1 LLLVRNNAKHKEHPM
16 SNKAKHPK
24 PSKKTG
30 SKQRPTKGKK
40 ETTMAMS
47 QPDPVQPNVE
57 PVFATGG
64 QPKPARKPSLLDFAV
79 RVLRDSNEP
88 LGTKEMVAKIIG
100 AGWWNTK
107 GRTPEAT
114 LYSAII
120 REIGCRD
127 GKTRFVKIGRGR
139 FALTQEAKE
148 NPEK

>member
-1 LLLVRNNAKHKEHPM
+1 M

-30 SKQRPTKGKK
+30 PQPRPTKGKK
-40 ETTMAMS
+40 ETTVAMN
-47 QPDPVQPNVE
+47 QPDPNQSNVE
-57 PVFATGG
+57 PVLATGG
-64 QPKPARKPSLLDFAV
+64 QAKPARKPALLDFAV
-79 RVLRDSNEP
+79 RVLRDSSEP

-127 GKTRFVKIGRGR
+127 GKTRFVKEGRGR

-148 NPEK
+148 NADK